1 MTLRRLKDVFGLGCI
16 ALQLY
21 IALAAYH
28 MLQNTMSPDEIW
40 AIIFMIAPVGAVSVS
55 TYIRYK
61 FTDDLFYHE
70 AKTSNDER
78 VRRSTAALAVGMIIA
93 IGLLVTFIIHSY
105 VSAGLVTGPMMKVA
119 MVGIESVTG
128 GGLPVVAEFLFK
140 KRVLRSASPGRK
152 RHSGDTAVAQEAAD
166 G

>member
-1 MTLRRLKDVFGLGCI
+1 MKLRRLKDLFGLGCI

-21 IALAAYH
+21 IAGFAYH
-28 MLQNTMSPDEIW
+28 KLQNTMSPDEIW
-40 AIIFMIAPVGAVSVS
+40 AIIFMVAPVGAVSVS

-70 AKTSNDER
+70 AKTVDDEK
-78 VRRSTAALAVGMIIA
+78 VRWSTAAIAVGMIIA
-93 IGLLVTFIIHSY
+93 IGALVTFVILSY

-128 GGLPVVAEFLFK
+128 GGLPVVSEFLFK
-140 KRVLRSASPGRK
+140 KRVPRKTFPNRKPRSNVPTGL
-152 RHSGDTAVAQEAAD
+152 GETTD